1 MYGFTLNHQFSS
13 TDLGIRL
20 TAPVDIPTSRRVVD
34 DIEVTGRAGTLT
46 RLLGWED
53 VRLHLQLAIRGGVQG
68 YARASQALTEAVTIS
83 LSIQPG
89 VFRYVKYTQCSPL
102 RRELASWGMFD
113 VEITCEPFTYLDT
126 GLEVQTLNASEMV
139 TNPGMLEAAPLIAV
153 YGTGK
158 LTLTINNTKHVI
170 NSPADSVVIDSR
182 LMTTHVAGKVQ
193 TDALTGPFPQLKPG
207 ANRVELGPGIS
218 KIEIQGNWRNP

>member
-1 MYGFTLNHQFSS
+1 MYGFTLNHSLSS
-13 TDLGIRL
+13 ASLGLRL
-20 TAPVDIPTSRRVVD
+20 SAPVEIPTSRRVVD

-46 RLLGWED
+46 RYLGWED
-53 VRLHLQLAIRGGVQG
+53 VRLHLPLAIHGGVQG
-68 YARASQALTEAVTIS
+68 YARASQALREAVTIS

-89 VFRYVKYTQCSPL
+89 VFRYVKYAQCSPL

-113 VEITCEPFTYLDT
+113 LEVVCEPFTYLDA
-126 GLEVQTLNASEMV
+126 GLGVEMLSSSGMV

-158 LTLTINNTKHVI
+158 LTLTINSARHVI
-170 NSPADSVVIDSR
+170 NSPAGSVVIDSR

-193 TDALTGPFPQLKPG
+193 TDALTGPFPQFVPG
-207 ANRVELGPGIS
+207 VNRVEFGPGI
-218 KIEIQGNWRNP
+218 KRIEVQGNWRNP